1 MIRAVK
7 KIVKYLESTLNWHWK
22 YYIVPV
28 DFRLSENAFIEN
40 HLSLPDGISVRS
52 DDRFCK
58 EFDSFR
64 ISPDGTVTDIFRS
77 DEFKFYEY

>member
-1 MIRAVK
+1 M
-7 KIVKYLESTLNWHWK
+7 KYLESTLNWHWK

-52 DDRFCK
+52 D
-58 EFDSFR
+58 
-64 ISPDGTVTDIFRS
+64 
-77 DEFKFYEY
+77 EFKFYEY